1 MSVQPGSGYTF
12 TSSSLGTNLNI
23 EKPWAAWPL
32 TGYEDEVEYCPLEV
46 YNLRKVG
53 SDYKFNVYPGMVNN
67 QVVRSN
73 DMVLLTD
80 EPPPDIDAFT
90 SGLTPDTLTTNYVN
104 IRCGNTAGPP
114 AAYPSI
120 SGEGRPS
127 VRVFTTAQT
136 DSDTYSYILIAYLTG
151 MKATVPGSDPPVFT
165 YAFNIY
171 GMIGCNSLWT
181 ERFKCGASPA
191 VYWWSSV

>member
-12 TSSSLGTNLNI
+12 TSSSQGTNLNI
-23 EKPWAAWPL
+23 EKPWGAWPL
-32 TGYEDEVEYCPLEV
+32 IGYGTEEPCPLET
-46 YNLRKVG
+46 YNLRQVG
-53 SDYKFNVYPGMVNN
+53 EAYKFNVYPGMVNS

-80 EPPPDIDAFT
+80 EPPPDIEAFT
-90 SGLTPDTLTTNYVN
+90 SGLTPGTLATSYVY

-114 AAYPSI
+114 GVYPSI

-127 VRVFTTAQT
+127 VRVFSTAQT
-136 DSDTYSYILIAYLTG
+136 DSDTYSYILIAILTG
-151 MKATVPGSDPPVFT
+151 LKTTVPESDPPAYT

-171 GMIGCNSLWT
+171 RMIGCNSLWT
-181 ERFKCGASPA
+181 ERFKCGSNPA